1 MNSHEALI
9 DYAQPVASGKAR
21 LCLDLFPAV
30 QGSLGPAH
38 EAMVRHFNMV
48 ESNAV
53 PGLMALQA
61 KCDQAAF
68 LAFFG
73 SSWDEAVGR
82 WPTLA
87 FFHDYRE
94 RHDRDAYASVSNW
107 QAFYKLVRAGAQ
119 PEGITIAFLEHY

>member
-9 DYAQPVASGKAR
+9 DYARPVAGGKER

-30 QGSLGPAH
+30 PNSFGPTH
-38 EAMVRHFNMV
+38 QAMVKHFNMV
-48 ESNAV
+48 ESNVV
-53 PGLMALQA
+53 PGLMTLQA
-61 KCDQAAF
+61 RCDQAAF

-73 SSWDEAVGR
+73 CSWDEAVSR

-94 RHDRDAYASVSNW
+94 RDDRDAYAGVSIW
-107 QAFYKLVRAGAQ
+107 QAFYSLVQVGIEA
-119 PEGITIAFLEHY
+119 EGITVAFIEHR